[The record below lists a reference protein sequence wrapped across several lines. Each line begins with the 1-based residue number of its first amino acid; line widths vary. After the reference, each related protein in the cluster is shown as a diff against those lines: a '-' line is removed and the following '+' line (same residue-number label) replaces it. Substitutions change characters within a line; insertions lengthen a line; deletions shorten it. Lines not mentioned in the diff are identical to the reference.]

1 MRLARF
7 AILLLA
13 FIALSAYAGEPKP
26 APDPAKA
33 REACK
38 DAPPVMKHP
47 ADWKKAK
54 REAFHRCMAGKGVQ
68 TRVIRAK

>member
-1 MRLARF
+1 MRITRF

-13 FIALSAYAGEPKP
+13 FIALSAIAAEP

-47 ADWKKAK
+47 ADWEKAK

>member
-1 MRLARF
+1 MRFTKLAV
-7 AILLLA
+7 LLLA
-13 FIALSAYAGEPKP
+13 FVALSAFAAEP
-26 APDPAKA
+26 APNPAKA
-33 REACK
+33 RAECK

-68 TRVIRAK
+68 SRVIRAK